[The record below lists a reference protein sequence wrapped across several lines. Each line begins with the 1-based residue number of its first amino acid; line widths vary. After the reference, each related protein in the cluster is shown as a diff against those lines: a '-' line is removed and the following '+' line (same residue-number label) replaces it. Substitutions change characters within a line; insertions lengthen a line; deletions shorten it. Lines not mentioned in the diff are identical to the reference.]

1 MSSTL
6 SKTPAPSTR
15 LTSLDGLR
23 GLAALIVVIHHSL
36 LVMPGIADLRRPPA
50 IGSTLWILQD
60 TPLKLLTVGNEAVLV
75 FFVLSGMVLVLP
87 AIDKVGYDWIAYYP
101 RRVLRLYL
109 PVAASVAFAALCIAI
124 SAQNSRT
131 MTSSWVAGAS
141 VDHPTW
147 ELFLRSLDVFQS
159 GNAVNNPLWSLRWE
173 MTFSL
178 ALPLFVAVAILARK
192 RWAWVLGGTYV
203 LVWQGIVTGS
213 AVLQYL
219 PVFLAGALLAGN
231 AASLSVWAK
240 RVRKSWITNLA
251 WMAALLGGC
260 TLLILHW
267 LLWPVIADLPPV
279 MQLADAASFPGALVI
294 VAVGFLWQ
302 PMIRALMISPLRWLG
317 RVSFGLYLVHV
328 PIIIAVANLLPPGEW
343 LWTAAIAIP
352 VSLVVAELFTR
363 FVDGPSHRLSRRVG
377 DAISQRVAGHLAR
390 SHASPDAGS
399 LVERETRDRLAE
411 VPPRVG
417 SIR

>member
-1 MSSTL
+1 
-6 SKTPAPSTR
+6 
-15 LTSLDGLR
+15 
-23 GLAALIVVIHHSL
+23 
-36 LVMPGIADLRRPPA
+36 MPGIADLRRPPA
-50 IGSTLWILQD
+50 IGSNLWILQD

-87 AIDKVGYDWIAYYP
+87 VIDKVGYDWISYYP

-109 PVAASVAFAALCIAI
+109 PVAASVAFAALCIVV
-124 SAQNSRT
+124 SAQNPRT
-131 MTSSWVAGAS
+131 MTSSWVARSS

-173 MTFSL
+173 MIFSL

-279 MQLADAASFPGALVI
+279 MQLADAASFLGALVI

-352 VSLVVAELFTR
+352 LSLVVAELFTR

-390 SHASPDAGS
+390 SHASPDAGG
-399 LVERETRDRLAE
+399 LAERETRDRLAD